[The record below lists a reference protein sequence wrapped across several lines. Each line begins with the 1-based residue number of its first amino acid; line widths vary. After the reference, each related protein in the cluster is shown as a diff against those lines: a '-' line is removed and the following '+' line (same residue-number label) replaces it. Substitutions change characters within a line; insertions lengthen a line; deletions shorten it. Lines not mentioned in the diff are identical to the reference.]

1 MTQKIAPAAPPKR
14 QAAPTEQQ
22 AALAEQ
28 QATPLFTELRLRREH
43 DEEWHRTPSPPW
55 IITFADMITLLLAF
69 FVLLLSYSDLN
80 VTRFRDVSGSLQ
92 EALGTQDAV
101 QSVVPPAAQSQLA
114 PNEGKAAA
122 PLPEQLAKDLGILQ
136 KLLAKDL
143 VGHKLELRVE
153 NDRLLLQLPS
163 QRNGSGSGSGLL
175 SQETIDLFG
184 RIADAQ
190 SEVET
195 VIDVREGREVA
206 SKANDTARQ
215 FQQLRTLL
223 SKEIAQGQAQVE
235 RDGERIVIRL
245 VVQGSFYSGSAELS
259 PDFSPLL
266 LKIGRSIASLRGRV
280 TIEGHTDSVPVSRND
295 RFRSN
300 WDLSGSRAAAV
311 ADYLTDHGGVAR
323 ERIAVRGLADTKP
336 LASNETREGRAKNRR
351 IEVLVDAAGF

>member
-1 MTQKIAPAAPPKR
+1 MTQEIAPADKLA
-14 QAAPTEQQ
+14 AAPDKQE
-22 AALAEQ
+22 ASAEQ
-28 QATPLFTELRLRREH
+28 QTTPLFTELHLRREH

-80 VTRFRDVSGSLQ
+80 VSRFRDVSGSLQ
-92 EALGTQDAV
+92 ESLGTQDGV
-101 QSVVPPAAQSQLA
+101 QNIVPPAAQSQLA
-114 PNEGKAAA
+114 ALDAKTTAT
-122 PLPEQLAKDLGILQ
+122 LPEQLAKDYGVLQ
-136 KLLAKDL
+136 KLFSKELT
-143 VGHKLELRVE
+143 GSKLELRVE
-153 NDRLLLQLPS
+153 QDRLLLQLPP
-163 QRNGSGSGSGLL
+163 QRSGSGLL
-175 SQETIDLFG
+175 SQETIDLYG

-195 VIDVREGREVA
+195 TIDVREG
-206 SKANDTARQ
+206 KDTAAKTNEAARQ
-215 FQQLRTLL
+215 FQQLRSLL

-266 LKIGRSIASLRGRV
+266 LKIGRSISSIGGRV
-280 TIEGHTDSVPVSRND
+280 TIEGHTDSIPVSRND

-351 IEVLVDAAGF
+351 IEVLVDAAGL

>member
-1 MTQKIAPAAPPKR
+1 MTQEIAPAAPP
-14 QAAPTEQQ
+14 EQQ
-22 AALAEQ
+22 ASPAEQ

-43 DEEWHRTPSPPW
+43 DEEWHRTPPPPW

-69 FVLLLSYSDLN
+69 FVLLLSFSDLN
-80 VTRFRDVSGSLQ
+80 LTRFRDVSGSLQ
-92 EALGTQDAV
+92 DSLGAQNSV
-101 QSVVPPAAQSQLA
+101 QNVVPPAAQSQLA
-114 PNEGKAAA
+114 AGEAKTAA

-136 KLLAKDL
+136 KLFSNDL
-143 VGHKLELRVE
+143 IGRKLDLRVE
-153 NDRLLLQLPS
+153 NDRLLLNLPS
-163 QRNGSGSGSGLL
+163 QRNGNGLL

-190 SEVET
+190 AEVET
-195 VIDVREGREVA
+195 VIDVREGREPA
-206 SKANDTARQ
+206 SKAYDAVRQ

-223 SKEIAQGQAQVE
+223 AKEIAQGQAQVE

-266 LKIGRSIASLRGRV
+266 LKIGRSIASVGGRV
-280 TIEGHTDSVPVSRND
+280 TIEGHTDSIPISRND

-351 IEVLVDAAGF
+351 IEVLVDAVGL